1 MPRSP
6 VLPSS
11 RPADAPPALHVLA
24 KPSGPI
30 CNLACTY
37 CFFLEKEE
45 MYPGDRFRMSD
56 EVLENYIRQQ
66 FESQSGPVATL
77 AWQGGEPT
85 LMGLDFFERAVD
97 FESKHNTSELHV
109 ERAIQTNGTLLDDQW
124 CEFLAA
130 NQFLV
135 GISIDG
141 PSELHDA
148 YRVDKRGEPTHA
160 KALRGLELLRKHKVE
175 FNILCTV
182 HEANSAHPTE
192 VYRYFRDELGARF
205 IQFIP
210 IVERLGRDEGV
221 TDESVRPEAW
231 GEFLCA
237 VFDEWV
243 RNDVGTVFVQ
253 SFDAA
258 LASWVGVPPGVCI
271 FNETCGNGLA
281 LAHNGDVYSCDHF
294 VDPDHLLGNLTE
306 THLIELAARPEQVAF
321 GLDKRDGL
329 PKYCLDCDVR
339 FACHGECPKNRF
351 GIAPNGD
358 TGLNYL
364 CEGYRRFFRH
374 IDAPMRAMARLYDM
388 GKPPAVVMAMVAEAD
403 AAIEAAYSATGRND
417 PCPCGSGAKYK
428 HCHGSHGR
436 SASQRPAARS

>member
-1 MPRSP
+1 MDPSP
-6 VLPSS
+6 APPSP
-11 RPADAPPALHVLA
+11 RPAEAPPALHVLA

-37 CFFLEKEE
+37 CFFLTKEE

-56 EVLENYIRQQ
+56 EVLEQYVRQQ
-66 FESQSGPVATL
+66 LESQDGPAATL

-85 LMGLDFFERAVD
+85 LMGLDFFKRAVD
-97 FESKHNTSELHV
+97 FESKHNTSDLRV
-109 ERAIQTNGTLLDDQW
+109 ERAIQTNGTLLDDDW
-124 CEFLAA
+124 CEFLAEHKV
-130 NQFLV
+130 LV

-141 PSELHDA
+141 PAELHDA

-160 KALRGLELLRKHKVE
+160 KVLRGLELLKKHKVE
-175 FNILCTV
+175 FNILCAV
-182 HEANSAHPTE
+182 NRANGAHPID
-192 VYRYFRDELGARF
+192 VYGYFRDQLEAHF

-210 IVERLGRDEGV
+210 IVERDGGGGV
-221 TDESVRPEAW
+221 SDESVEPAAW
-231 GEFLCA
+231 GDFLCS

-243 RNDVGTVFVQ
+243 RNDVASVFVQ

-294 VDPDHLLGNLTE
+294 VDPDHLLGNLNE
-306 THLIELAARPEQVAF
+306 THLIELSAHPEQIAF

-329 PKYCLDCDVR
+329 PAYCRECDVR

-351 GIAPNGD
+351 VQTPDGEA
-358 TGLNYL
+358 GLNYL
-364 CEGYRRFFRH
+364 CEGYKRFFH
-374 IDAPMRAMARLYDM
+374 HVDTPMRAMARLYEM
-388 GKPPAVVMAMVAEAD
+388 GRSPALIMKMVAEAD
-403 AAIEAAYSATGRND
+403 AAVEASYRGTNRND

-428 HCHGSHGR
+428 RCHGAPGEIPRVPGSG
-436 SASQRPAARS
+436 